1 MSVLGICLCF
11 RHIYALNLS
20 RLVRWKKGGLVVLLN
35 GISSNVNGTRMM
47 VTLNDVVTTCAVGDC
62 SNALSSGRKH
72 QCKLFLARS
81 TNKKQ
86 KVVYSLVQKVV
97 TRMNVPR
104 MKASAQVVKTS
115 VTVS

>member
-20 RLVRWKKGGLVVLLN
+20 RRWKKGGLVVLFN

-62 SNALSSGRKH
+62 SNPLSSGRKR
-72 QCKLFLARS
+72 QCKLFLAPS

-86 KVVYSLVQKVV
+86 RVVYSLVQKVV
-97 TRMNVPR
+97 TRMSVPR